1 MNNRAQIAKTNEIQ
15 RELFIKDMEQRILK
29 FASKVSGRRI
39 TRSDDE
45 WSIALVAFN
54 RSIDTYTQGDYISY
68 ARKLMEKDLI
78 DYRMSESRHSVEIP
92 FDPEMLEGESPSVV
106 LQIASRDVEE
116 EYDELQRENSGIK
129 GEIEEIN
136 DKLRKCGFSFF
147 DMAGRTP
154 RNENT
159 RNECKR
165 AVTFLKGNRTALA
178 STINDGRLPVG
189 MISVE
194 TGISAG
200 LLEKYR
206 KYIIMI
212 AVICAGDYPLVAEYL

>member
-1 MNNRAQIAKTNEIQ
+1 MNDRAQIAKTDELQ
-15 RELFIKDMEQRILK
+15 RELFIKDMEHRILK

-45 WSIALVAFN
+45 WSIALMAFN
-54 RSIDTYTQGDYISY
+54 KSIDTYTQGDYISY

-78 DYRMSESRHSVEIP
+78 DYRMSESRHAVEIP

-106 LQIASRDVEE
+106 LQLATKDAEDEYEE
-116 EYDELQRENSGIK
+116 QQKGAAGIK

-136 DKLRKCGFSFF
+136 DRLRKCGFSFF
-147 DMAGRTP
+147 DMAGKTP
-154 RNENT
+154 RNEKT
-159 RNECKR
+159 RDECRK
-165 AVTFLKGNRTALA
+165 AVTFVQGNRTALA
-178 STINDGRLPVG
+178 STVNDGRLPIG

-212 AVICAGDYPLVAEYL
+212 TIIREGDYPLIAEYL